1 MKLKLGFL
9 LIFGGYIYG
18 DTSYQSCLDNSPQ
31 MGCIIKELKYQDGL
45 LNRYYKQAMQRLD
58 KSEQTRLRKAQRAW
72 MKYRDSKC
80 DAQANEVR

>member
-31 MGCIIKELKYQDGL
+31 MGW
-45 LNRYYKQAMQRLD
+45 NTPS
-58 KSEQTRLRKAQRAW
+58 KSLFL
-72 MKYRDSKC
+72 
-80 DAQANEVR
+80 